1 MVVQVVCFAGERA
14 EVEALRDRVHKL
26 EKDLLLKQMEADRL
40 TDEVKVRSEVLDS
53 GELVSR
59 EAMQRV
65 CLQRDDLDKKRRDLE
80 KDRTK
85 LHEVGE

>member
-1 MVVQVVCFAGERA
+1 MHNPVVSFAGERA

>member
-1 MVVQVVCFAGERA
+1 M
-14 EVEALRDRVHKL
+14 EALRDRVHKL